1 MEIELKL
8 LIRPEHIQ
16 SFKKHPL
23 IRKYAQ
29 SPSIE
34 QDQTDIYFDTPDQ
47 DLKRCGAG
55 LRVRQ
60 AGNIWTQTLKAG
72 ENAGSGLHKR
82 QEWESVVHG
91 PEPDLHVLRK
101 MISAHA
107 ACGELISSHKIA
119 ARLRPI
125 FTATV
130 RRTSWQLHLPAGDEI
145 ECVLDQ
151 GSINNLAY
159 SAPIS
164 EIELELKSGNV
175 LHIVDFALALLE
187 KVPLRIGNQS
197 KAARGYALNSQK
209 ECIAVSA
216 KHLILSKGMTIH
228 QAFEAIAE
236 NCLQQIQANAACLE
250 QSNSLESLHQMR
262 IGLRR
267 LRSALELFQEMI
279 AIPDELRQE
288 LDWLSEAISAARDW
302 DVLATKTLESIK
314 IDEVEGYF
322 DVKIAALEK
331 AAALHQVA
339 AKAIDS
345 DRYTHLILS
354 LTRWLQSNDGRELLP
369 RLKTKDRK
377 KSLKIFSRNMLEHD
391 RRRLRKRGR
400 QLKNADARARHR
412 LRIAAKKMRY
422 DTEFFQSLYAPKASK
437 EYVAALS
444 VLQDSLGYLNDIAVG
459 DELLMEIDRGQP
471 ELTRITGYI
480 RGYLAARA
488 AEEEPKVRKMWG
500 KFKSAHL
507 SK

>member
-60 AGNIWTQTLKAG
+60 TGNVWTQTFKAG
-72 ENAGSGLHKR
+72 ENAGSGLYQRH
-82 QEWESVVHG
+82 EWESVVHG
-91 PEPDLHVLRK
+91 PEPDLHLLRK
-101 MISAHA
+101 MIGVHA
-107 ACGELISSHKIA
+107 ACGELISAHKIA

-125 FTATV
+125 FTVTI
-130 RRTSWQLHLPAGDEI
+130 RRTIWQLRLPAGDEI
-145 ECVLDQ
+145 ECVLDE
-151 GSINNLAY
+151 GRIDNLAR

-175 LHIVDFALALLE
+175 LHIFDFALALLE

-197 KAARGYALNSQK
+197 KAARGYALNSHT
-209 ECIAVSA
+209 ECSAVSA
-216 KHLILSKGMTIH
+216 KDLVLSKGMTIH

-236 NCLQQIQANAACLE
+236 NCLQQIQANAPCLG
-250 QSNSLESLHQMR
+250 QSNSLEGLHQMR

-267 LRSALELFQEMI
+267 LRSALALFQGMI
-279 AIPDELRQE
+279 AVPDQLRE
-288 LDWLSEAISAARDW
+288 KLDWLSAAISAARDW

-314 IDEVEGYF
+314 IDDVEGYI
-322 DVKIAALEK
+322 DVKEAALEK
-331 AAALHQVA
+331 AAALHKVA
-339 AKAIDS
+339 AETIDS
-345 DRYTHLILS
+345 DRYTHLMLS
-354 LTRWLQSNDGRELLP
+354 LTRWLQSNEGRESLP
-369 RLKTKDRK
+369 RLKRKDMK
-377 KSLKIFSRNMLEHD
+377 KSLKIFSQHMLEHD
-391 RRRLRKRGR
+391 RRRLIKRGR
-400 QLKNADARARHR
+400 QLKDADARACHR
-412 LRIAAKKMRY
+412 VRIAAKKMRY

-437 EYVAALS
+437 QYVAVLS
-444 VLQDSLGYLNDIAVG
+444 VLQDRLGCLNDIAVG
-459 DELLMEIDRGQP
+459 EKLLMQIERGQP
-471 ELTRITGYI
+471 EMTRITSFI

-488 AEEEPKVRKMWG
+488 AEEEQKIKKMWG

-507 SK
+507 PR